1 MEDFS
6 VKKLNFPI
14 AKASAQKEVKQS
26 KNQSNDINSAT
37 FQDPMARK
45 KKNRLKKIFSSKIT
59 RILAVVLVL
68 FIVLGV
74 YTAVQAQKI
83 IRDGRK
89 VEAQARL
96 AADALKKQD
105 VELAKK
111 ELVKTQ
117 DDLTVLKKDFSSVA
131 FMAFVP
137 LANGYYNDAI
147 HGVTA
152 ASHGV
157 DAAITVTDSLIP
169 YADVLGLKGEGTFV
183 AGSAQDRI
191 KLAVNSLGKV
201 VPKIDAIE
209 EDVVKAAAE
218 IDKINADHYPN
229 FWKFKQIREQII
241 ELQGLTDEA
250 VLAVQEAKPLVKVL
264 PDLLGESEERKY
276 LVLFQNDKELRPT
289 GGFITFYAVFRVDQG
304 VINVD
309 RASDIYDLDNSIASH
324 PKAPPIILKYFPSV
338 RTFNIRDANLSPD
351 FLVSMKDFMEL
362 YKESNGPQDI
372 DGIIAIDTHVLVNIL
387 DILGEVTASGQNFN
401 TKIDERCDCPQVV
414 YVLENET
421 TRPVNYVK
429 ENRKAIVG
437 DLLYATMQKAL
448 SSSPKEYWG
457 RLFQSAMKDLQEKHI
472 VMYLFNEDAQKG
484 VEALGWAGKI
494 KAFEGDYLHIN
505 DANFGGAKSNLYVQQ
520 SVRMDYDVAN
530 DGVITKTLTVSY
542 KNPYKHSD
550 CNLER
555 GGLCL
560 NAKLRDFLRVYV
572 PKDTKLQEVKGS
584 EVKVDSEED
593 LGKTV
598 FNSFITVNPL
608 GQSKI
613 IFKYQLPFKVENGEL
628 PLLIQKQSGV
638 KTVPYE
644 IYINGKEVEKFDLV
658 ADKVLTL
665 KGF

>member
-6 VKKLNFPI
+6 VKKLTFPN
-14 AKASAQKEVKQS
+14 AKTSLQVVSKQS
-26 KNQSNDINSAT
+26 KAQITDVKNINT
-37 FQDPMARK
+37 QDSMPRK
-45 KKNRLKKIFSSKIT
+45 KSRFKKIVSSKIT
-59 RILAVVLVL
+59 RIIT
-68 FIVLGV
+68 IVIILIGIFAV
-74 YTAVQAQKI
+74 YTAIQAQRIYKSSQ
-83 IRDGRK
+83 K

-96 AADALKKQD
+96 AADALKKQNI
-105 VELAKK
+105 ELAKK
-111 ELVKTQ
+111 ELVATQ
-117 DDLTVLKKDFSSVA
+117 KEIDALKKDFSSVGYLR
-131 FMAFVP
+131 FVP
-137 LANGYYNDAI
+137 LVNGYFNDAT
-147 HGVTA
+147 HGLA
-152 ASHGV
+152 AATHGV

-191 KLAVNSLGKV
+191 KLAVKSLGKV

-209 EDVVKAAAE
+209 GDIVKAASE
-218 IDKINADHYPN
+218 INKIDATHYPD
-229 FWKFKQIREQII
+229 FWKFKKIRAQII
-241 ELQGLTDEA
+241 NVQALTREA
-250 VLAVQEAKPLVKVL
+250 ESAVKEAKPLVKVL

-276 LVLFQNDKELRPT
+276 LILFQNDKELRPT
-289 GGFITFYAVFRVDQG
+289 GGFMTFYAVFRVDQG

-309 RASDIYDLDNSIASH
+309 RSSDIYDLDNSIASH

-338 RTFNIRDANLSPD
+338 KTFNIRDANLSPD
-351 FLVSMKDFMEL
+351 FITSMDEFLTL
-362 YKESNGPQDI
+362 YRKSNGPQEI
-372 DGIIAIDTHVLVNIL
+372 DGIIAINTHVLVNIL

-401 TKIDERCDCPQVV
+401 TKIDARCDCPQVV

-421 TRPVNYVK
+421 TRPVNYIK

-448 SSSPKEYWG
+448 TSSPKEYWG
-457 RLFQSAMKDLQEKHI
+457 RLIQSAMKDSQEKHI
-472 VMYLFNEDAQKG
+472 MFYLFNKDAQSG
-484 VEALGWAGKI
+484 IEALGWAGRI
-494 KAFEGDYLHIN
+494 KDFDGDYLHVN

-520 SVRMDYDVAN
+520 AVRMDYDVAN
-530 DGVITKTLTVSY
+530 DGLITKTLTISY

-572 PKDTKLQEVKGS
+572 PKDSKLQEVKGS
-584 EVKVDSEED
+584 EVKVDAQED

-613 IFKYQLPFKVENGEL
+613 IFKYQLPFKVENNTL

-644 IYINGKEVEKFDLV
+644 IFVNGREVEKFDLIE
-658 ADKVLTL
+658 DKILTL